1 MAGSRSIKRKK
12 ELAARKKANKA
23 SKQVSEAISKMP
35 TSCGECGAPFDK
47 SDKEG
52 LDQWRIAVYDDG
64 RVHLACP
71 NCVPEDIKAK
81 LAKK

>member
-1 MAGSRSIKRKK
+1 
-12 ELAARKKANKA
+12 
-23 SKQVSEAISKMP
+23 MP